1 MINDFYEG
9 TFLSLKVKTAQHW
22 FSYF

>member
-1 MINDFYEG
+1 LNL
-9 TFLSLKVKTAQHW
+9 TNKTQHW